1 VVFLSVLGWALFFE
15 TMPNTFNIAPYI
27 AKYVRALHADED
39 APEIPYRQTQFG
51 VVLMVDVV
59 GFSTLTTLA
68 TQRGDSGAEAIALEV
83 GGYMGEC
90 IRIIEFYGGDVV
102 KFLGDAVLVSFQPH
116 MQDVATHAA
125 PDAPNDP
132 TIPAEY
138 DARTKTILVRR
149 ALECG
154 LQLLTRLSHYRV
166 YLTAEERSRHRD
178 IEDELD
184 VRITADAANH
194 FSTRT
199 PTADGKE
206 DARQPSISS
215 QSNLGIPLFNNSYP
229 EETSM
234 SFSIWNILSFLRPKR
249 KMPLGSR
256 RTSISSDSST
266 RDLNSVDLEL
276 HIALAC
282 GEVTNIVIGDVG
294 HQDSIQYS
302 SSLRSARARKRISR
316 LARIG
321 EEGFEYAD
329 NDRND
334 ADEEQLK
341 TTRDGR
347 LEYAICGEAV
357 EGLDEAL
364 SVAKAG
370 EMSIT
375 PQAWEL
381 INPQTLDLNYEKR
394 HEFMIV
400 RQPPEGP
407 HAKKSST
414 GKASNKA
421 GNGTSSTLADRTLTS
436 NITSKLN
443 LEPLIPKVRNTSF
456 LEISTETNP
465 HYYKYLNRSALH
477 RLRQSDDGNF
487 PAQFRDATI
496 MFISLGKLK
505 VWTDDGIVHAQTAMT
520 RAIKCLVKYE
530 GMLQQFAVDD
540 KGATILAVFGLP
552 PLSHEREAVFAAKA
566 AVELREEYLDAG
578 FSEFAISLSTG
589 LIFNAVL
596 PQGNPFR
603 RDPGISGD
611 TIVMA
616 VRMLKFDFSSQNVVC
631 DAQTKQQIGG
641 LCEFEDM
648 GENYVKGKAKPIQI
662 YRIMRF
668 GDEKNKRITA
678 QSIEKSSDF
687 IGYKQELAKAT
698 HFIDEWN
705 VAKNQHVLIV
715 SGPSGVGKSYF
726 CQAIHKLVIG
736 YGVHTW

>member
-1 VVFLSVLGWALFFE
+1 
-15 TMPNTFNIAPYI
+15 
-27 AKYVRALHADED
+27 
-39 APEIPYRQTQFG
+39 
-51 VVLMVDVV
+51 
-59 GFSTLTTLA
+59 
-68 TQRGDSGAEAIALEV
+68 
-83 GGYMGEC
+83 
-90 IRIIEFYGGDVV
+90 
-102 KFLGDAVLVSFQPH
+102 
-116 MQDVATHAA
+116 MQDVATHAT
-125 PDAPNDP
+125 PDAPNDN
-132 TIPAEY
+132 TTSAEH

-178 IEDELD
+178 LDDELD
-184 VRITADAANH
+184 GRMASDGANNFITRSQTAN
-194 FSTRT
+194 
-199 PTADGKE
+199 GKE
-206 DARQPSISS
+206 DTHQPSISS
-215 QSNLGIPLFNNSYP
+215 QSTLGIPLFNNSYP

-256 RTSISSDSST
+256 RTSISSDSSN

-282 GEVTNIVIGDVG
+282 GDVTNIIIGDVG

-302 SSLRSARARKRISR
+302 ASLRSARARKRISR

-321 EEGFEYAD
+321 EEGFEYTD
-329 NDRND
+329 MDRD

-341 TTRDGR
+341 MQRDGR

-400 RQPPEGP
+400 RQPPDSAN
-407 HAKKSST
+407 AKKSSG
-414 GKASNKA
+414 GKAANKNSA
-421 GNGTSSTLADRTLTS
+421 GASAIADRALTS

-456 LEISTETNP
+456 LDLSTETNP

-505 VWTDDGIVHAQTAMT
+505 VWTDDGIQHAQTAMT

-530 GMLQQFAVDD
+530 GTDC
-540 KGATILAVFGLP
+540 T
-552 PLSHEREAVFAAKA
+552 ER
-566 AVELREEYLDAG
+566 
-578 FSEFAISLSTG
+578 
-589 LIFNAVL
+589 
-596 PQGNPFR
+596 
-603 RDPGISGD
+603 ISGI
-611 TIVMA
+611 T
-616 VRMLKFDFSSQNVVC
+616 LHK
-631 DAQTKQQIGG
+631 
-641 LCEFEDM
+641 EF
-648 GENYVKGKAKPIQI
+648 
-662 YRIMRF
+662 
-668 GDEKNKRITA
+668 
-678 QSIEKSSDF
+678 
-687 IGYKQELAKAT
+687 
-698 HFIDEWN
+698 
-705 VAKNQHVLIV
+705 
-715 SGPSGVGKSYF
+715 
-726 CQAIHKLVIG
+726 
-736 YGVHTW
+736 